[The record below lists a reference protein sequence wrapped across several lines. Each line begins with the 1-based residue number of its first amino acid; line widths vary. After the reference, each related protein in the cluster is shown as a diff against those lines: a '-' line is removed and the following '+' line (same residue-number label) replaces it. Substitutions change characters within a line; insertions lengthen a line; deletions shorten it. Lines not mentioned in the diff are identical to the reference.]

1 MGQSVFNKTGNTFPR
16 RSYYFVYLLLYL
28 FIYNLCV
35 NEIIAKI
42 WRMQTPRWQTGSRT
56 MRLTLHGQKRRKRR
70 TEKKEE
76 GGQASGESN
85 GYSRINPSIMSSAS
99 EFPRC
104 GERLEIIKQS
114 GTPAVVEG
122 GRKGARRVASGWR
135 RVRGE
140 WGPREVSALARVI
153 VRGNKI

>member
-1 MGQSVFNKTGNTFPR
+1 MTYV
-16 RSYYFVYLLLYL
+16 
-28 FIYNLCV
+28 
-35 NEIIAKI
+35 
-42 WRMQTPRWQTGSRT
+42 
-56 MRLTLHGQKRRKRR
+56 HGQKRRKKR

-76 GGQASGESN
+76 GRQASGESN

-114 GTPAVVEG
+114 GTASVVEG
-122 GRKGARRVASGWR
+122 GRKGAAEEG
-135 RVRGE
+135 GE
-140 WGPREVSALARVI
+140 WVAQGTGGERGSREVSALARVI